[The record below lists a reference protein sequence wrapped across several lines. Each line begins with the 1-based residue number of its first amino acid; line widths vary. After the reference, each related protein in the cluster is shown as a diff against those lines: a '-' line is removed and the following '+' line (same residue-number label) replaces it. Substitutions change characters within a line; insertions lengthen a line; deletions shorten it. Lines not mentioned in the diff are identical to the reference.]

1 MLGVGGDLGYG
12 GCEPRVEGIL
22 QGTKKVLYNIKKIK
36 KNVGGRGR
44 GNI

>member
-1 MLGVGGDLGYG
+1 MWGM
-12 GCEPRVEGIL
+12 
-22 QGTKKVLYNIKKIK
+22 GTENIRYCTMYKKVLYNIKKNK